1 MDRKKETNSQKRN
14 QLNAETASTQNFIAP
29 NATVVGDVTIG
40 SEATVWFQ
48 AVLRGD
54 ANYIRVGERT
64 NIQDGTIIHVDHDAP
79 TIIAEDVTVGHQ
91 CMLHGCKIE
100 KGALIGMSSIVLNH
114 AVIGENS
121 LIGAGS
127 SVDRGRN
134 CQKQSQYR
142 PLCFLGKRLLAR
154 EICLLMASEVNRISF
169 NDAKKPACFST
180 AGFLMDELF

>member
-127 SVDRGRN
+127 LVTQGTIIPPNVLAFGRPA
-134 CQKQSQYR
+134 KVIR
-142 PLCFLGKRLLAR
+142 PLTEE
-154 EICLLMASEVNRISF
+154 EI
-169 NDAKKPACFST
+169 AKKIGRAHV
-180 AGFLMDELF
+180 

>member
-14 QLNAETASTQNFIAP
+14 QLNAETTSTQNFIAP
-29 NATVVGDVTIG
+29 NATVVGEVTIG

-100 KGALIGMSSIVLNH
+100 KGALNVMSSIVLNH

-127 SVDRGRN
+127 LVTQGTIIPPNVLAFGRPA
-134 CQKQSQYR
+134 KVIR
-142 PLCFLGKRLLAR
+142 PLTEEEIAKNKANIAHYVSLGK
-154 EICLLMASEVNRISF
+154 
-169 NDAKKPACFST
+169 D
-180 AGFLMDELF
+180 

>member
-100 KGALIGMSSIVLNH
+100 KG
-114 AVIGENS
+114 
-121 LIGAGS
+121 
-127 SVDRGRN
+127 
-134 CQKQSQYR
+134 
-142 PLCFLGKRLLAR
+142 P
-154 EICLLMASEVNRISF
+154 
-169 NDAKKPACFST
+169 
-180 AGFLMDELF
+180 